1 MVRASTNDNPSLP
14 SDDPLQYLE
23 SDDENGVYQR
33 SVRVQDKGSRN
44 PKALVDIQGVPAEGV
59 IDTGADITIV
69 GAELFK
75 KIATVAHLKK
85 SQFKPPDKTPYSYDR
100 KPFNLHGKLE
110 LDITFEGQ
118 TMLTPVYVKMDAQD
132 SLLLSEGVCRQL
144 GIVSYHSQ
152 VQQKRTVSNSSNGN
166 IAAREEVANQL
177 RKMQS
182 QGIIQPSTSSRAS
195 PVVLVRKKD
204 GSLRFCIDYRALNS
218 VTKTDQFPL
227 PRIDDLL
234 DQLGRAKYF
243 TTLDLAA
250 GYWQVEMHPDSKEKT
265 AFATYQGLY
274 EFNVMPFGLK
284 NAPGVFQRLMQRVLM
299 GLNPENGPDF
309 VATYLDNVLIFS
321 TTFEEHL
328 VHLRSVLDR
337 LLEVGLKLK
346 PAKCH
351 FICQSVEYLGHL
363 VTPQGISPNPARV
376 AAVKDYPTPTSVKEM
391 RQFVGIASYYRRFIK
406 GFAKVAQPLHAL
418 TQKGAVFKWSVSC
431 QEAFQHLKNLLV
443 EAPVLAYPDFLKPF
457 TLETDAS
464 VLGLGAVLS
473 QQQDDGHLHPVA
485 YASRA
490 LSPQEKRYGITELET
505 LAVVWSMQHY
515 HAYLYGH
522 EVTVFTDHSAVKAVL
537 ETPSPSGKHARWW
550 NKVFGSGVKKLDI
563 VYRAGRENDNAD
575 ALSRAPCGQSPEEP
589 VVTDSQVMVVTSASA
604 NADIHDLL
612 KLGAVTRGND
622 SFVDEQQKD
631 SEILE
636 MILYLT
642 KDDLPDCDKTAR
654 KIVAK
659 APCFTVIVESCTS
672 LIQREVEGK
681 DVLFHTICARA

>member
-227 PRIDDLL
+227 PRRIVNQRDTRLSE
-234 DQLGRAKYF
+234 
-243 TTLDLAA
+243 LA
-250 GYWQVEMHPDSKEKT
+250 
-265 AFATYQGLY
+265 
-274 EFNVMPFGLK
+274 
-284 NAPGVFQRLMQRVLM
+284 
-299 GLNPENGPDF
+299 
-309 VATYLDNVLIFS
+309 
-321 TTFEEHL
+321 
-328 VHLRSVLDR
+328 
-337 LLEVGLKLK
+337 
-346 PAKCH
+346 
-351 FICQSVEYLGHL
+351 
-363 VTPQGISPNPARV
+363 
-376 AAVKDYPTPTSVKEM
+376 
-391 RQFVGIASYYRRFIK
+391 
-406 GFAKVAQPLHAL
+406 
-418 TQKGAVFKWSVSC
+418 
-431 QEAFQHLKNLLV
+431 
-443 EAPVLAYPDFLKPF
+443 
-457 TLETDAS
+457 
-464 VLGLGAVLS
+464 
-473 QQQDDGHLHPVA
+473 
-485 YASRA
+485 
-490 LSPQEKRYGITELET
+490 
-505 LAVVWSMQHY
+505 
-515 HAYLYGH
+515 
-522 EVTVFTDHSAVKAVL
+522 
-537 ETPSPSGKHARWW
+537 
-550 NKVFGSGVKKLDI
+550 
-563 VYRAGRENDNAD
+563 
-575 ALSRAPCGQSPEEP
+575 
-589 VVTDSQVMVVTSASA
+589 TDS
-604 NADIHDLL
+604 L
-612 KLGAVTRGND
+612 
-622 SFVDEQQKD
+622 
-631 SEILE
+631 
-636 MILYLT
+636 
-642 KDDLPDCDKTAR
+642 
-654 KIVAK
+654 
-659 APCFTVIVESCTS
+659 
-672 LIQREVEGK
+672 
-681 DVLFHTICARA
+681 